1 MEAALSPLAAVFIRR
16 LLAPRIFVVFS
27 ALSVLPFAGH
37 AQVLTKTNPL
47 ASYSY
52 DATNAFVPSDP
63 LASASGS
70 LSTFS
75 FLPTDFSVS
84 SSGAASATN
93 TVTAL
98 ITLDMAA
105 NPGFWFDGPGV
116 SMNLNA
122 QVNYSLAAPT
132 ATSSARADF
141 SAPFTLLVTAV
152 NGSPF
157 APSGLPIATNMTIT
171 PPFAAATGPG
181 SFPSGSISGA
191 FAFDINTIKAH
202 FGIAAG
208 SNITAMR
215 LQVSPLLTV
224 QSERGSATA
233 SIVNFDVASQVVPE
247 PSTYALLML
256 GAGAVGFTAWRRRR
270 G

>member
-1 MEAALSPLAAVFIRR
+1 MEASPSPSAVLVPGRRLAARS
-16 LLAPRIFVVFS
+16 LAVLIVL
-27 ALSVLPFAGH
+27 AVLPLAGH
-37 AQVLTKTNPL
+37 AQIVTKTNAL

-52 DATNAFVPSDP
+52 DAANAFVPSDP
-63 LASASGS
+63 LASASGM

-75 FLPTDFSVS
+75 FLPTAFTVS
-84 SSGAASATN
+84 SSGAAATTN
-93 TVTAL
+93 TASAL
-98 ITLDMAA
+98 VTLDVNAD
-105 NPGFWFDGPGV
+105 PGFWFDGPGV

-157 APSGLPIATNMTIT
+157 APSVLPIATNMTIT
-171 PPFAAATGPG
+171 PPFAAASGPG
-181 SFPSGSISGA
+181 LFPAGSISGA

-202 FGIAAG
+202 FGLAAG
-208 SNITAMR
+208 SNITGMR
-215 LQVSPLLTV
+215 LQFSPVLTV

-233 SIVNFDVASQVVPE
+233 AIVNFDVTNQVVPE
-247 PSTYALLML
+247 PSTYLLLVTGLAFVALV
-256 GAGAVGFTAWRRRR
+256 ARRRR
-270 G
+270 A